1 MTKQPSAQIMR
12 PTMEAVRQAQEK
24 LRWHLDQLIEQNR
37 PIASETER
45 SDFLTEICY
54 STLGLGVNHNA
65 RVVDG
70 LIMNSTTSVE
80 TVARWACYLTTNEI
94 ILPSELFTTGGGRAS
109 ISRVWM
115 TIRNCLFEVFPLAIE
130 RSCSI
135 SKEYEPNSER
145 GGYEI
150 DH

>member
-1 MTKQPSAQIMR
+1 MTKQPQSQIMR

-24 LRWHLDQLIEQNR
+24 LRVHLDELAAHNR
-37 PIASETER
+37 PITTETER
-45 SDFLTEICY
+45 QSFLAEWVY
-54 STLGLGVNHNA
+54 STLGLGVNHG
-65 RVVDG
+65 VHIVDG
-70 LIMNSTTSVE
+70 LILSGGASIEVI
-80 TVARWACYLTTNEI
+80 ARWASYLSTNEVM
-94 ILPSELFTTGGGRAS
+94 LPLELFTRSETVP
-109 ISRVWM
+109 ISRIWV
-115 TIRNCLFEVFPLAIE
+115 TIRNCLFQIYPLAIE